1 MSGQRN
7 RTDDHDLA
15 EALLATPVPERLA
28 FARSAV
34 SKRPETAEAV
44 ARLVMA
50 DAATP
55 PQDVVHGDDE
65 RLAAVAIEAF
75 RRLRSRPATL
85 LARARAL
92 SITPDAV
99 GRQLR
104 LGIDVV
110 VKLDRRLIRPDS
122 IPAELV
128 ERLASLLGETVE
140 GARSMLGGGPRL
152 GAAFYSSAKPPK
164 PQEPETFERALAR
177 SPATSPDDR
186 AFWQQKL
193 PR

>member
-1 MSGQRN
+1 MNGQPDQ
-7 RTDDHDLA
+7 TDDQDLA
-15 EALLATPVPERLA
+15 GAFLATPASERLA
-28 FARSAV
+28 FARSTVRA
-34 SKRPETAEAV
+34 RPDTAEAV

-55 PQDVVHGDDE
+55 PPGVVYGDDE
-65 RLAAVAIEAF
+65 RLAAVAVEAF

-122 IPAELV
+122 IPAELA

-140 GARSMLGGGPRL
+140 GVRSMLGGGPRL

-164 PQEPETFERALAR
+164 PQESETFERALAR